1 MAELQV
7 GEYRFEHAAIQLRWA
22 AATHEGA
29 RSMNE
34 DSVFASFPVFLVADG
49 MGGQASGDVASAL
62 AVESFRTLKGRALA
76 TVEGVE
82 QSVERAFRAVR
93 HEAAWH
99 GAAGGTTLAGAVAV
113 DVGGTAHWYVLNV
126 GDSRTYLL
134 DDGELQQVSVDH
146 SVVQE
151 LVDAGAVDREAART
165 HPQRH
170 VITRAIGAG
179 EEHAPDSWLLP
190 AEPGQRLLVCS
201 DGLSSELD
209 DREIAGLLRATPSPS
224 DAAASL
230 VARAL
235 HAGGRDNVTVV
246 VVDVDEVE
254 GAWRLEDTRRG
265 GLDDDTRPTR
275 GRR

>member
-1 MAELQV
+1 M
-7 GEYRFEHAAIQLRWA
+7 GEYRFEHSAIALRWA
-22 AATHEGA
+22 AATHEGK
-29 RSMNE
+29 RTTNE

-76 TVEGVE
+76 TIEGVE
-82 QSVERAFRAVR
+82 HSVERAFRAVR

-113 DVGGTAHWYVLNV
+113 DVGGIAHWYVLNV

-134 DDGELQQVSVDH
+134 ADGVLQQLSVDH

-151 LVDAGAVDREAART
+151 LVDAGAVERAAART

-179 EEHAPDSWLLP
+179 QEHAPDSWLLP
-190 AEPGQRLLVCS
+190 AEHGQRLLVCS

-209 DREIAGLLRATPSPS
+209 DAEIAGLLRATPSPA

-235 HAGGRDNVTVV
+235 HAGGRDNVTVI
-246 VVDVDEVE
+246 VVDVDQVAGGWDLDDTHR
-254 GAWRLEDTRRG
+254 GALDEDTVPIARR
-265 GLDDDTRPTR
+265 R
-275 GRR
+275 